1 MKLYYFADGCS
12 LATHIS
18 LREAGIEP
26 ELHAVDPQTQQIDTN
41 GGPFPTVNPKGY
53 VPALLFEDGSM
64 LTENVAL
71 LDWAAQ
77 QTDVLKPAEGMERT
91 RLIEMLAFISTEI
104 HKQFIVLFFAPGEDG
119 KAFLKER
126 IAGRFAHIAAQLEH
140 DYLLGDSFSTADAFL
155 YVMLRW
161 AKMAQLAVP
170 EVFAPYMQRIEA
182 RASVR
187 AALDAEGIEPR
198 ALADAA

>member
-18 LREAGIEP
+18 LREAGIDVQ
-26 ELHAVDPQTQQIDTN
+26 LARVDIETREIA
-41 GGPFPTVNPKGY
+41 GSSERYAAINPKGY
-53 VPALLFEDGSM
+53 VPALVFDDGTM

-71 LDWAAQ
+71 LDWTAQ
-77 QTDVLKPAEGMERT
+77 QADALKPRDEMERT

-104 HKQFIVLFFAPGEDG
+104 HKQFIVLFFAPGDES
-119 KAFLKER
+119 KPYLRKN
-126 IAGRFAHIAAQLEH
+126 IADRFNHIAALLKQ
-140 DYLLGDSFSTADAFL
+140 DYLLGERFSTADAFV

-161 AKMAQLAVP
+161 ARMVQLEVP
-170 EVFAPYMQRIEA
+170 AALAAYMQRIEKRPA
-182 RASVR
+182 VR
-187 AALDAEGIEPR
+187 MALAAEGIEPR

>member
-18 LREAGIEP
+18 LREADIEA
-26 ELHAVDPQTQQIDTN
+26 ELEEIDVETREVAN
-41 GGPFPTVNPKGY
+41 GGGPYRAVNPKGY
-53 VPALLFEDGSM
+53 VPALVFDDGAM

-77 QTDVLKPAEGMERT
+77 QADALKPHDEMDRT

-104 HKQFIVLFFAPGEDG
+104 HKQFIFLFFAPSEDG
-119 KAFLKER
+119 KPFLR
-126 IAGRFAHIAAQLEH
+126 QNIADRFNHLALLLTH
-140 DYLLGDSFSTADAFL
+140 DFLLGDRFSTADAFL

-161 AKMAQLAVP
+161 ARMSELEVP
-170 EVFAPYMQRIEA
+170 AAFAPYMRRIED
-182 RASVR
+182 RPSVR
-187 AALDAEGIEPR
+187 AALAAERIQPR
-198 ALADAA
+198 ASEAAA

>member
-26 ELHAVDPQTQQIDTN
+26 ELYEVDVQTRQIAN
-41 GGPFPTVNPKGY
+41 GGGPYPAVNPKGY
-53 VPALLFEDGSM
+53 VPALVFDDGSM

-77 QTDVLKPAEGMERT
+77 RGEHLKPRTEMERT
-91 RLIEMLAFISTEI
+91 RLIEALAFISTEV
-104 HKQFIVLFFAPGEDG
+104 HKQFLALFFAPGEEG
-119 KAFLKER
+119 KPFLR
-126 IAGRFAHIAAQLEH
+126 QVIQGRFAHIAGRL
-140 DYLLGDSFSTADAFL
+140 DGDFLLGGRFSAADAFL

-161 AKMAQLAVP
+161 AKMSDMEVP
-170 EVFAPYMQRIEA
+170 PVFDAYVKRIEA
-182 RASVR
+182 RPAVQAALEAEGLER
-187 AALDAEGIEPR
+187 AAKE
-198 ALADAA
+198 AA